1 MFNKMNKFAVI
12 KIHNDQL
19 LVTEGESY
27 EINRYEANV
36 ADKLV
41 FDEVLLKVEGD
52 KIEIGQPL
60 VAKAKVD
67 AEVIEHKLGEKVIK
81 MTYKA
86 KSRQRKKV
94 GHRQALTVIKINKI
108 S

>member
-1 MFNKMNKFAVI
+1 MSKFAVI
-12 KIHNDQL
+12 KIRNEQY
-19 LVTEGESY
+19 LVEEGKTY
-27 EINRYEANV
+27 EINRYEGKAG
-36 ADKLV
+36 DKV
-41 FDEVLLKVEGD
+41 TIDGILLKVDGD

-60 VAKAKVD
+60 VVKATVD
-67 AEVIEHKLGEKVIK
+67 AEIVEDKRGEKVVK

-94 GHRQALTVIKINKI
+94 GHRQELTVIKVNKI